1 MLSPENDPT
10 KQVLIDRLRRVAYRQ
25 GFRVKKMH
33 REGFIV
39 ADLREGKVVLGGD
52 KPQGASLKDLMAF
65 LKVAA

>member
-1 MLSPENDPT
+1 MVSKTDNKT
-10 KQVLIDRLRRVAYRQ
+10 HVLIDRLRRVAYRQ
-25 GFRVKKMH
+25 GWRVKKLH

-52 KPQGASLKDLMAF
+52 RPQGASLKDLMAF